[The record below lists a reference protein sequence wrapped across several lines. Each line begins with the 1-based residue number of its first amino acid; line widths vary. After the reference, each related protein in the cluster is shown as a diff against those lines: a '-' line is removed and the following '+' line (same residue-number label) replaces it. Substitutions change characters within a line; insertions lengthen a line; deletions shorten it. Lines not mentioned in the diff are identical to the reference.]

1 MTRFWLWLVSLAV
14 AITAPL
20 PLGAAQ
26 GAAPPEYGPATG
38 TLLIVGGNMSDHF
51 GVPQKFIELAGGSD
65 RKFVIM
71 PTNGGNRAGDGTP
84 KAYQAEAVLAGWR
97 KRGLTHVTMLH
108 TWDPTV
114 ADTEAFV
121 KPLLDADAVW
131 FDGGRQ
137 WNMVDSYM
145 NTRTVKELWNV
156 LGRGGVIAGTSAGAT
171 IQGDYL
177 VRGDTKG
184 PDIVMTDEPNH
195 QRGFA
200 FLKRVAID
208 QHINTRNRWDDL
220 IPVIRKYPELLG
232 LGLSED
238 TAIVVT
244 GDRFEVIGR
253 WKVTVHDSTS
263 AYQPWEKPYHVLNVG
278 DVYDMKLRK
287 VVRLGIGA
295 APGRPGA
302 APPGRR

>member
-1 MTRFWLWLVSLAV
+1 MSSRLLPLVLAV
-14 AITAPL
+14 VS
-20 PLGAAQ
+20 AAGSSSPFLAAGRQ
-26 GAAPPEYGPATG
+26 PAAAAAPGYGPAKG
-38 TLLIVGGNMSDHF
+38 TLLIVGGNMSNDF
-51 GVPQKFIELAGGSD
+51 GVPQRFITLAGGPT
-65 RKFVIM
+65 KTFVIV
-71 PTNGGNRAGDGTP
+71 PTNGGNREKDGTP
-84 KAYQAEAVLAGWR
+84 TRYDADKVLAPWR
-97 KRGLTHVTMLH
+97 ARGLTNVTMLH
-108 TWDPTV
+108 TWDAKV
-114 ADTEAFV
+114 ADTEAFAA
-121 KPLLDADAVW
+121 PLRDADAVW

-145 NTRTVKELWNV
+145 GTRTLQAFRGV
-156 LGRGGVIAGTSAGAT
+156 LERGGVIGGTSAGAT

-195 QRGFA
+195 QHGFA
-200 FLKRVAID
+200 LLRRVAID

-220 IPVIRKYPELLG
+220 VPVIRRFPEYLG

-263 AYQPWEKPYHVLNVG
+263 TYQPWEKPYRVLSAG
-278 DVYDMKLRK
+278 DVYDMAARRL
-287 VVRLGIGA
+287 VRLGTGA
-295 APGRPGA
+295 GA
-302 APPGRR
+302 RH

>member
-1 MTRFWLWLVSLAV
+1 MSRRLLPVFAVLA
-14 AITAPL
+14 AGIAPAFL
-20 PLGAAQ
+20 AANRGQ
-26 GAAPPEYGPATG
+26 PAAAREPSYGPARG
-38 TLLIVGGNMSDHF
+38 TLVVVGGNMSNDF
-51 GVPQKFIELAGGSD
+51 GVPQRFISLAGGPQK
-65 RKFVIM
+65 KFVIV
-71 PTNGGNRAGDGTP
+71 PTNGGNHEKNGTP
-84 KAYQAEAVLAGWR
+84 TRYDAAQVLAPWR
-97 KRGLTHVTMLH
+97 ARGLTNVVMLH
-108 TWDPTV
+108 TFDATI
-114 ADTEAFV
+114 ADTEAFAR
-121 KPLLDADAVW
+121 PLLDADAVW

-145 NTRTVKELWNV
+145 NTRTLQAFRGV
-156 LGRGGVIAGTSAGAT
+156 LDRGGVIGGTSAGAT

-200 FLKRVAID
+200 LLKRVAID

-220 IPVIRKYPELLG
+220 IPVIRRFPDLLG

-253 WKVTVHDSTS
+253 WKVTVHDNTS
-263 AYQPWEKPYHVLNVG
+263 SYQPWEKPYRVLSAG
-278 DVYDMKLRK
+278 DVYDMAARR
-287 VVRLGIGA
+287 VVRLGTGA
-295 APGRPGA
+295 GVAH
-302 APPGRR
+302 